1 MRLEEIM
8 NRNVAHIDASADV
21 ERARSAMLERD
32 LHHLVVL
39 DDGRVVGVLSSDDLA
54 GTPAGSVR
62 DVMTTRIVKASPT
75 TTVREAANL
84 LRGRGVGCLPVL
96 DGDTLVGIVTVAD
109 LLDLIGRGV
118 ERPVAESKR
127 WTLRRRAPTRKPEP
141 TP

>member
-1 MRLEEIM
+1 
-8 NRNVAHIDASADV
+8 
-21 ERARSAMLERD
+21 MLERD

-54 GTPAGSVR
+54 GTPAGAVR

-109 LLDLIGRGV
+109 LLELIGRGV